1 MKKFDKLRLYE
12 NSIPRYFML
21 FELESGKPFKI
32 IIVSFNLLLAK
43 TINFHLSTLNS
54 SAHLLEYPLHILSKI
69 CISSLL

>member
-32 IIVSFNLLLAK
+32 RFASFNLLLPK
-43 TINFHLSTLNS
+43 PQIVM
-54 SAHLLEYPLHILSKI
+54 
-69 CISSLL
+69 